1 MPQFKIS
8 ERANIDLFDIGLYT
22 QNKYGIK
29 QRNNYLDNIT
39 EKFQILANKPEQ
51 GMQCFNIRNG
61 YYSCL
66 VGKHK
71 IFYKKYNYGIRI
83 IRILHQTMDYNKH
96 L

>member
-1 MPQFKIS
+1 MPQFKVS
-8 ERANIDLFDIGLYT
+8 ERANNDLFNIGLYT

-39 EKFQILANKPEQ
+39 EKFQTLANRPEQ

-66 VGKHK
+66 ARKHK

-83 IRILHQTMDYNKH
+83 IRILHQTMDYHKH